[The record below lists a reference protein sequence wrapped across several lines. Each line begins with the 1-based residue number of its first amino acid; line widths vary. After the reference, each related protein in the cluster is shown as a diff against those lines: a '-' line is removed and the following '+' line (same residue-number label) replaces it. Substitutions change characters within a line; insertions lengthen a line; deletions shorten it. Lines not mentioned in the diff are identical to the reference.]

1 MRSLIKGITAAL
13 AVTVPGLL
21 FASSAVD
28 NLPAAEAQQLR
39 QSIQEMRA
47 NPRGPFSQIRW
58 FCNDGSVLPPKAYA
72 CVEHGGGNQHGEWSD
87 QTLRLRA
94 AGFPVANVMVQ
105 LDAADFGELPPQ
117 QDHFRA
123 LILEQFLIDYD
134 DGWILHK
141 ARYYRGAFQIEDE
154 EASAYAFLSELARQ
168 PGWIETRYPLL
179 VEAAR
184 LIPHGQS
191 AIGAADI
198 RGMAT
203 VLNTED
209 AGFSELRNKI
219 HGRPEP
225 SDAARVREYAARSGK
240 PELADDYE
248 ALAAAID
255 TAARLPDPAPAI
267 DAFAAKSR
275 DSQLA
280 NTLRQQT
287 AALSD
292 AATATQRLERLGTLM
307 ATLREGISRSG
318 NPLDCIDLILS
329 LEAHV
334 FNLGQKLGIGETRYS
349 RAESVDLMH
358 GFARAAY
365 GVGLLTAWEWQNLS
379 NSMKAFDAGTMELDG
394 YLAELRYLGRAPGW
408 ATRRLALYF
417 EPTIHRFAQIEPL
430 SAEYLP
436 DRMRGSPL
444 LFYSRLLEPLEGD
457 AMQLAGI
464 RQQMFGRD
472 VPSGLRSLNPG
483 IGRGVLR
490 TLDELRNVPE
500 GTADSIAL
508 VPETVSELPVV
519 AGILTE
525 HEGNALSHVQLLARN
540 LGVPNVVVADQHLP
554 DLRRYLGQR
563 IMVASSP
570 RGVVRIMLDD
580 SHEDARSD
588 TAPQVSERISIDV
601 SRLDLTTQELIPT
614 SQLGSADQG
623 VRVGPKAA
631 QVGKLTK
638 HFPGHVAPG
647 LAVPFGLF
655 AHSLL
660 DRQVEPG
667 GPTLFEWMTIH
678 FDELQAIDDP
688 VQRTTRTRE
697 ILGTIR
703 NWFETRPPN
712 PEKLDQF
719 HQALLDNF
727 GPDGS
732 YGVFVRSDTNVE
744 DLPGFTGAGINLTV
758 PNVVGFDNIVQAMR
772 DVWASPFTERS
783 YGWRQGIMN
792 DPEHVYAS
800 VLLHRSVN
808 ADISGVLVTADAE
821 TGARDHITVVVNE
834 GVGGGVEGQAAE
846 SLLVR
851 KSDAKVSLLGSA
863 TAPYKRILKTSG
875 GSELVSTSGAER
887 LLTEDKIAALLKFV
901 SQLPGWFD
909 TLPPEE
915 RADAVADVEFGFVGD
930 KLYLFQIR
938 PFVQSQGASS
948 SSYLRSLD
956 EGLVQSSTV
965 RVNLEQPPGG

>member
-1 MRSLIKGITAAL
+1 MRSFIKGITAAL

-105 LDAADFGELPPQ
+105 LDAADFGESPPQ

-240 PELADDYE
+240 PELTDEYE

-267 DAFAAKSR
+267 EAFAAKSR

-365 GVGLLTAWEWQNLS
+365 GVGLLTAWEW
-379 NSMKAFDAGTMELDG
+379 
-394 YLAELRYLGRAPGW
+394 
-408 ATRRLALYF
+408 
-417 EPTIHRFAQIEPL
+417 
-430 SAEYLP
+430 
-436 DRMRGSPL
+436 
-444 LFYSRLLEPLEGD
+444 
-457 AMQLAGI
+457 
-464 RQQMFGRD
+464 
-472 VPSGLRSLNPG
+472 
-483 IGRGVLR
+483 
-490 TLDELRNVPE
+490 
-500 GTADSIAL
+500 
-508 VPETVSELPVV
+508 
-519 AGILTE
+519 
-525 HEGNALSHVQLLARN
+525 
-540 LGVPNVVVADQHLP
+540 
-554 DLRRYLGQR
+554 
-563 IMVASSP
+563 
-570 RGVVRIMLDD
+570 
-580 SHEDARSD
+580 
-588 TAPQVSERISIDV
+588 
-601 SRLDLTTQELIPT
+601 
-614 SQLGSADQG
+614 
-623 VRVGPKAA
+623 
-631 QVGKLTK
+631 
-638 HFPGHVAPG
+638 
-647 LAVPFGLF
+647 
-655 AHSLL
+655 
-660 DRQVEPG
+660 
-667 GPTLFEWMTIH
+667 
-678 FDELQAIDDP
+678 
-688 VQRTTRTRE
+688 
-697 ILGTIR
+697 
-703 NWFETRPPN
+703 
-712 PEKLDQF
+712 
-719 HQALLDNF
+719 
-727 GPDGS
+727 
-732 YGVFVRSDTNVE
+732 
-744 DLPGFTGAGINLTV
+744 
-758 PNVVGFDNIVQAMR
+758 
-772 DVWASPFTERS
+772 
-783 YGWRQGIMN
+783 
-792 DPEHVYAS
+792 
-800 VLLHRSVN
+800 
-808 ADISGVLVTADAE
+808 
-821 TGARDHITVVVNE
+821 
-834 GVGGGVEGQAAE
+834 
-846 SLLVR
+846 
-851 KSDAKVSLLGSA
+851 
-863 TAPYKRILKTSG
+863 
-875 GSELVSTSGAER
+875 
-887 LLTEDKIAALLKFV
+887 
-901 SQLPGWFD
+901 
-909 TLPPEE
+909 
-915 RADAVADVEFGFVGD
+915 
-930 KLYLFQIR
+930 
-938 PFVQSQGASS
+938 
-948 SSYLRSLD
+948 
-956 EGLVQSSTV
+956 
-965 RVNLEQPPGG
+965 